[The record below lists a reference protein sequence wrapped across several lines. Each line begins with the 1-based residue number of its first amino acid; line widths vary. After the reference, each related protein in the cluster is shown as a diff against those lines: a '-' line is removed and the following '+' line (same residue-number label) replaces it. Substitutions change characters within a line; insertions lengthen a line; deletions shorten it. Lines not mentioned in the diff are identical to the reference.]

1 MQLLLLRSE
10 DLPELKSWIKDKKY
24 LSSDIINEIIQLMSN
39 AVLRNILGKIRE
51 ACRFAIITDEATD
64 VSHKEQLC
72 LSIRWVDTS
81 FDIHEDTIELMQVPK
96 TDSATLTGF
105 IKDSLVRHSLPLCQC
120 YGQAYDGASNMS
132 GYINGVSAQIQ
143 ECEPKALYVHC
154 LAHCTNLC
162 LQTVAREVEPV
173 RNALN
178 LAMDLS
184 QLICFS
190 PKHSSLFETLKSQV
204 STGTPH

>member
-1 MQLLLLRSE
+1 
-10 DLPELKSWIKDKKY
+10 
-24 LSSDIINEIIQLMSN
+24 
-39 AVLRNILGKIRE
+39 
-51 ACRFAIITDEATD
+51 
-64 VSHKEQLC
+64 
-72 LSIRWVDTS
+72 
-81 FDIHEDTIELMQVPK
+81 MQVPK

-132 GYINGVSAQIQ
+132 GYISGVSAQIQ

-162 LQTVAREVEPV
+162 LQTVAREVELV

-178 LAMDLS
+178 RSQPAHLFLS
-184 QLICFS
+184 KAL
-190 PKHSSLFETLKSQV
+190 
-204 STGTPH
+204 